1 MCKLNQLLIKQNFI
15 LAILMN
21 LLISS
26 MAFADSQCGVE
37 RFSTLLN
44 LRNSAAHVK
53 ASLPALEPSRHAAV
67 ARIASLKR
75 QRREIPVDLTLR
87 GQSYDTKN
95 LDTLIKSDNEV
106 GELSLNLDFDLWHES
121 ARRKLIVANTHAAN
135 TDLEEVENQIAAE
148 ILTTALDISQTLSL
162 LDILEARTN
171 LLNNKVEYFELREKL
186 GETVSRDLLI
196 ARSDRIENQNKI
208 ISARVKLTSLASK
221 INIGLAEAE
230 TFPKLSPYETIEG
243 KFGCTFEF
251 DDERNARADLAVAEA
266 ELIQKKTNFAPTV
279 SGFVTQSRTRQN
291 RGRIVEEEKIGID
304 ITIPLFSGG
313 KTLNAY
319 EASRDNV
326 SVARRTLS
334 IALEKGERTL
344 TQRVE
349 TEFVYQ
355 VNAATL
361 ESEISKKEDLLN
373 ELSER
378 KALGQSVFEEM
389 SDAAIEISRLRE
401 SRLSVVQRFFS
412 GWIEF
417 LASANRVNGSDIQL

>member
-1 MCKLNQLLIKQNFI
+1 MLLINYKYF

-21 LLISS
+21 LLLSS
-26 MAFADSQCGVE
+26 MAFADSQCGVA
-37 RFSTLLN
+37 RFNALLTLQDSTTQIE
-44 LRNSAAHVK
+44 
-53 ASLPALEPSRHAAV
+53 ASLPALEPSLHAAA
-67 ARIASLKR
+67 ARVTNLQR

-95 LDTLIKSDNEV
+95 LDTLVKRENDV
-106 GELSLNLDFDLWHES
+106 GELSLNLDFGLWHES
-121 ARRKLIVANTHAAN
+121 ARRKLVVANTHAAH
-135 TDLEEVENQIAAE
+135 TDLEDVENQIAAE
-148 ILTTALDISQTLSL
+148 ILIAALDISQTLSL
-162 LDILEARTN
+162 IDILEARNT

-230 TFPKLSPYETIEG
+230 KFPKLSPYEMIEG
-243 KFGCTFEF
+243 KFDCKFEF

-291 RGRIVEEEKIGID
+291 RGRIIEEEKIGVD

-313 KTLNAY
+313 QTLNAFA
-319 EASRDNV
+319 ASRDNV
-326 SVARRTLS
+326 TVARRTLT
-334 IALEKGERTL
+334 IALEKGEKTL
-344 TQRVE
+344 AQRVE

-355 VNAATL
+355 VNAASL
-361 ESEISKKEDLLN
+361 ANEISKKEDLLN

-378 KALGQSVFEEM
+378 KALGQSVFEDM

-401 SRLSVVQRFFS
+401 SRLSVVLRFLS
-412 GWIEF
+412 GWVEF
-417 LASANRVNGSDIQL
+417 LASANKVNGSDIPL